1 MSTPPAPPAPPP
13 APPAPRASAPGN
25 TAAAGAIDA
34 RKTYGIG
41 DAQVHALDGVTVSF
55 ETGKFSAIM
64 GPSGS
69 GKSTLL
75 HCLAGLDTLT

>member
-1 MSTPPAPPAPPP
+1 MATPPAPPAPP
-13 APPAPRASAPGN
+13 APGT

-41 DAQVHALDGVTVSF
+41 EAQVHALDGVSVSF

-69 GKSTLL
+69 TAWRGSTP
-75 HCLAGLDTLT
+75 